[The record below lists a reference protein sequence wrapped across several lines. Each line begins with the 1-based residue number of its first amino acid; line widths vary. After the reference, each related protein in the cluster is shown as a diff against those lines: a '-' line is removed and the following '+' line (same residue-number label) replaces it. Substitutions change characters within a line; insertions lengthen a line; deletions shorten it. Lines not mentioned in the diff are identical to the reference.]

1 MSNIA
6 TQRQV
11 IRDIESVQYITGA
24 LRDISAV
31 QLTGLRDRF
40 LKNTLFFDE
49 LRALYRLVWR
59 IAEVNN
65 RVGALEQSTKGTLY
79 IAYTT
84 NKHFYGSLNADVIQA
99 LLRGTNAKD
108 DVCIIGS
115 TGKELWRNVGK
126 KRKGISYMSFADDM
140 PNTDEVREL
149 LVRIEPFA
157 HVYIFYPGFVSVYEQ
172 KVTML
177 DITFRPNTKEI
188 EKDREE
194 LPQYFLEPDLVEM
207 FSFFNTQIRYMLFER
222 MLLET
227 QLSQVATRL
236 VRMDMADRSAGDIL
250 HGERIEL
257 RRAHNTFASGR
268 MLETVVGYIQWHN
281 TAI

>member
-6 TQRQV
+6 TQRQA

-31 QLTGLRDRF
+31 QLSGLRDRF

-59 IAEVNN
+59 IATVNN
-65 RVGALEQSTKGTLY
+65 RLSALEQSAKGTLY

-84 NKHFYGSLNADVIQA
+84 NKHFYGSLNADVMQA
-99 LLRGTNAKD
+99 FLLGTSTKD
-108 DVCIIGS
+108 EVCIIGS
-115 TGKELWRNVGK
+115 TGKGIWGNIGK
-126 KRKGISYMSFADDM
+126 KRKSVSYVSFADAM
-140 PNTDEVREL
+140 PNTDEIRDL
-149 LVRIEPFA
+149 LVRITPFA
-157 HVYIFYPGFVSVYEQ
+157 HVYVFYPGFLSVHEQ
-172 KVTML
+172 KATNL
-177 DITFRPNTKEI
+177 DITFRPSAKEM
-188 EKDREE
+188 EGDGEA

-207 FSFFNTQIRYMLFER
+207 FSFFNTQIRYMLLER

-227 QLSQVATRL
+227 QLSQVAARL
-236 VRMDMADRSAGDIL
+236 VRMDMADHSAGDIL
-250 HGERIEL
+250 RGERIEL

-281 TAI
+281 TTT